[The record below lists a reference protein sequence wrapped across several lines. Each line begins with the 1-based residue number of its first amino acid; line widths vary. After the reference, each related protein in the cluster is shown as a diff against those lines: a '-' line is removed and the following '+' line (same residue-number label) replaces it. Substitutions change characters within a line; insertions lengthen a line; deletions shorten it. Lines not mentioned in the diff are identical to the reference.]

1 MDPWT
6 NEYKQWINEFHLL
19 TQIHGLKKK
28 KYKSPNYLNIG
39 TKVK

>member
-19 TQIHGLKKK
+19 TQIHGLKKN
-28 KYKSPNYLNIG
+28 KSPNYLNIG